1 MNFYDV
7 IKYFELHSFAINN
20 GKGGMN
26 QEILISGKVRKSS
39 ITLFFFITGLFVIF
53 DIMSIPFSG
62 LEFNFFDMDHVT
74 YHVSLL
80 PLILDICAYAFVFI
94 EHKIL
99 FFRLEK
105 KTKIDFYQRQLPS
118 NLKPAHV
125 RMLMNDGLIDK
136 VSIGI
141 TLMDLIDNGYLKIK
155 EHEQDNDFFKYN
167 DEAILVKTNKDISD
181 LLKYES
187 FLIDWFINVCGDGSK
202 VTKKE
207 LHDRLDDLDSVTSND
222 RYNDFKSYVIISF
235 PFYKLYKRHLKE
247 HKYKSF
253 IALICILS
261 IILIPFFSFFFS
273 FSVAALPIIGFG
285 LLFFN
290 NPAYTLNDNGSIE
303 LNNWLALKKFLHEFT
318 IIKERNAEMLVLWS
332 YYLTYSVALEE
343 NKIAKDEIVDFF
355 GTNIHVGNDAYSSNS
370 NAKYQQMKL
379 SGTKRAKIEQFIE
392 EEKTKYN
399 FKSNFTE

>member
-1 MNFYDV
+1 MKFYDV
-7 IKYFELHSFAINN
+7 LKYFELQSFAVNN

-26 QEILISGKVRKSS
+26 QEVLISGKIRKSS
-39 ITLFFFITGLFVIF
+39 LMLFFFLTGLFVFF
-53 DIMSIPFSG
+53 DIMSLPFSG
-62 LEFNFFDMDHVT
+62 MGIGFFDMDSVV

-80 PLILDICAYAFVFI
+80 PLILDICAYVFVFI

-99 FFRLEK
+99 FARLEK

-136 VSIGI
+136 VSVGA
-141 TLMDLIDNGYLKIK
+141 TLMDLIDKGYLKIK
-155 EHEQDNDFFKYN
+155 EHEEDTDFFKYN
-167 DEAILVKTNKDISD
+167 DEAVLIKTNKDTGD
-181 LLKYES
+181 LLKYEE
-187 FLIDWFINVCGDGSK
+187 FLIDWFINVCGDGNK

-222 RYNDFKSYVIISF
+222 RYNDFKSYVIISY
-235 PFYKLYKRHLKE
+235 PFYKLYKRHLKAYR
-247 HKYKSF
+247 YKSF
-253 IALICILS
+253 IAFICVLS
-261 IILIPFFSFFFS
+261 VVIIPFFSFFFS
-273 FSVAALPIIGFG
+273 LGVATLPIIGFG

-303 LNNWLALKKFLHEFT
+303 SNNWMALKKFLHEFT
-318 IIKERNAEMLVLWS
+318 IIKERNAEMLALWS
-332 YYLTYSVALEE
+332 YYLTYSIVLEE

-379 SGTKRAKIEQFIE
+379 SDAKRKKIEQTIE
-392 EEKTKYN
+392 EEKTKYD
-399 FKSNFTE
+399 FKSIFTE